1 MLVNEIIEG
10 RFDPYQ
16 NKAIFFAGGAGSGKT
31 FVARKLASV
40 FYGLKQVNPDAALKI
55 LMRRKGLDL
64 TMPDREKSQREPM
77 RQISKQIAGKQQQM
91 YTKSGLGMLIDT
103 TGRSY
108 KRISDTKQELEQ
120 QGYDTAMIFVKADIE
135 TQIKR
140 NRQRERQVP
149 DDVIKK
155 NYEQIR
161 QNLGRY
167 SRLFG
172 ADLFVIDNSES
183 MMKQV
188 DDQISKIESRLKKF
202 LKA

>member
-31 FVARKLASV
+31 YVARKLASV

-55 LMRRKGLDL
+55 MMRRKGLDL
-64 TMPDREKSQREPM
+64 AMPDREKSQREPM
-77 RQISKQIAGKQQQM
+77 RQISKQIAGRQQQM

-108 KRISDTKQELEQ
+108 TRISDMKQELEQ

-135 TQIKR
+135 TQMKR

-149 DDVIKK
+149 DDVIVK
-155 NYEQIR
+155 NFEQIR

-172 ADLFVIDNSES
+172 ENLFIIDNSES

-188 DDQISKIESRLKKF
+188 DDQISKLESRLKKF
-202 LKA
+202 LNA